1 MVAHNRGCAGSG
13 GRGQGR
19 ALVPRDLGATH
30 RGYARW
36 GRWNDQARVWKGLS
50 LHGDLVGAEEVCHV
64 VSMGLSRG
72 EGHPGGGE
80 GVQ

>member
-1 MVAHNRGCAGSG
+1 MQVVEG
-13 GRGQGR
+13 GTGDGPGTQR
-19 ALVPRDLGATH
+19 GATH

-36 GRWNDQARVWKGLS
+36 GQWNDQARVWKGLS
-50 LHGDLVGAEEVCHV
+50 LHGEPVGAEEICQV

-72 EGHPGGGE
+72 KGHPCGGE